1 MKTLSAQLTQKN
13 TLISLL
19 LDIGALTFIYL
30 VPTISHLTS
39 LPVYLIEPMR
49 LMLIFALVHTNKTN
63 AFIIAL
69 TMPLFSFL
77 VSGHPVFPK
86 MLLIA
91 FELTLNVY
99 LFYFLARK
107 IKSVFPAIFLS
118 IIVSKIIYYLL
129 KFGLVSMAVIDGSVI
144 STPLTIQLITT
155 IVFSLYLFL
164 LYRKGKMSI

>member
-1 MKTLSAQLTQKN
+1 MKALSTQLTKKN
-13 TLISLL
+13 TLTSILI
-19 LDIGALTFIYL
+19 DIGALTFIYL
-30 VPTISHLTS
+30 VPTISHIIN

-69 TMPLFSFL
+69 TLPLFSFL

-86 MLLIA
+86 MILIA
-91 FELTLNVY
+91 FELSLNVY
-99 LFYFLARK
+99 LFYFLASK

-118 IIVSKIIYYLL
+118 IILSKVIYYML
-129 KFGLVSMAVIDGSVI
+129 KFGLVSMAIIDGTVI

-155 IVFSLYLFL
+155 IVFSSYLFL
-164 LYRKGKMSI
+164 FYRKNKVG

>member
-1 MKTLSAQLTQKN
+1 MKTLSARLTKKN
-13 TLISLL
+13 TLTSLL
-19 LDIGALTFIYL
+19 LDLGALTFIYL
-30 VPTISHLTS
+30 VPTISHLTN

-129 KFGLVSMAVIDGSVI
+129 KFGLVSMAFIDGSVI

-164 LYRKGKMSI
+164 FYRKGKMSI

>member
-1 MKTLSAQLTQKN
+1 MKALSTQLAKKN
-13 TLISLL
+13 TLTSILIDL
-19 LDIGALTFIYL
+19 GALTFIYL
-30 VPTISHLTS
+30 VPTISHIIN

-99 LFYFLARK
+99 LFYFLIRK

-118 IIVSKIIYYLL
+118 IILSKIIYYLL
-129 KFGLVSMAVIDGSVI
+129 KFGLVSMTIIDGSVI

-155 IVFSLYLFL
+155 IVFSSYLYLF
-164 LYRKGKMSI
+164 YRKGKMAL